1 MIRDLL
7 HALKTQ
13 GYEHTTLD
21 GGVIVTIA
29 NVTIAVGYDKD
40 TQTLM
45 THTQEDLEEGPFFF
59 ASENQT
65 QAEVLELCAK
75 YRQKSIASTPVV
87 TPSPA
92 TV

>member
-21 GGVIVTIA
+21 GGIIVTLP
-29 NVTIAVGYDKD
+29 NVTIAVGHDKD

-45 THTQEDLEEGPFFF
+45 THTQEDLEEGPSFS
-59 ASENQT
+59 AAENLT
-65 QAEVLELCAK
+65 QSDVLEHCAK
-75 YRQKSIASTPVV
+75 YRKKSIASTPVA
-87 TPSPA
+87 TSPVA
-92 TV
+92 A